1 MKCVFVT
8 GANGLLGTNLV
19 LLLLKQGYE
28 VKAFVRKKER
38 FIHFQHKNL
47 RINEG
52 DILDRQLLEKEI
64 GTCQYVVHVAAVT
77 DQDLLT
83 LNDYRKINVQGTKNI
98 VDACKAQKVEKLV
111 YIGTANT
118 FGYGNLLK
126 PGYEGM
132 EMKKPFTKSLYA
144 MSKMEAQSLVDRSA
158 KTINI
163 TTISP
168 TFMLGAYDTKPSSGE
183 LILKALNKKV
193 IFCPSGGK
201 NFVHV
206 KDVAKA
212 VIKGLELKTSGENFI
227 VANENMSYKTF
238 FSKVARLNNQK
249 SIFIVIPDFLLLA
262 AGEAGEIFRGF
273 GIKTRLSRVNTKI
286 LTTKNYYT
294 NFKAVSRLNLTFTP
308 IDEAIRDA
316 IDWFKKQKL
325 V

>member
-19 LLLLKQGYE
+19 LLLLRQGYK
-28 VKAFVRKKER
+28 VKAFVRKRER
-38 FIHFQHKNL
+38 FIHFQHNNL
-47 RINEG
+47 IISEG
-52 DILDRQLLEKEI
+52 DILDRQLLKKEI
-64 GTCQYVVHVAAVT
+64 GPCQYVVHVAAVT
-77 DQDLLT
+77 DQDLLS
-83 LNDYRKINVQGTKNI
+83 LNDYRQINVQGTKNI
-98 VDACKAQKVEKLV
+98 LDTCREQKVKKLV

-126 PGYEGM
+126 PGHEGLA
-132 EMKKPFTKSLYA
+132 MKNPFTKSLYA
-144 MSKMEAQSLVDRSA
+144 ISKMEAQRLIDNSA

-227 VANENMSYKTF
+227 VANENMCYKTF
-238 FSKVARLNNQK
+238 FSKAARLNKQG
-249 SIFIVIPDFLLLA
+249 SLLIVIPDFLLRA
-262 AGEAGEIFRGF
+262 AGEAGEIFRRF
-273 GIKTRLSRVNTKI
+273 GIKTRLSRANTKI
-286 LTTKNYYT
+286 LTIKNYYT
-294 NFKAVSRLNLTFTP
+294 NSKAVSRLNLSFTP
-308 IDEAIRDA
+308 VDEAIRDA
-316 IDWFKKQKL
+316 IDWFKKQKW